1 MTEGPGILLPPAARS
16 RAALGLTAAAAAGR
30 FELQVCRVCGAVQ
43 YPPRDACHR
52 CLSVLLDWKLQDG
65 RGELISE
72 TTVLHSQDAFF
83 RARLPIRLGLVRLAS
98 GPTAVVY
105 LHDEV
110 PAAPVPVEVDVR
122 LDKAGLAALV
132 AFPLGGVAKSSAAD
146 ATQKRLLREM
156 SCDPRDRKILVADGA
171 GAVGLAL
178 VQALVEAGARHV
190 WAGYRLGSEGVVA
203 LKELAGRYEQV
214 SLLLLDVTSQES
226 VEQAAAG
233 VATQVDVVVSNA
245 QVSGEPGPAPGV
257 GSGRGPES
265 ELAAGPDPEPG
276 PGPSA
281 GLQIAQ
287 EAMDVY
293 YFGLLRL
300 ATAFAPT
307 MRARAAASSD
317 SPVTAWVNLLSI
329 YALSSFPQES
339 FLSAAYAAAHSFSQ
353 TLRAE
358 MLTAGI
364 RVVNVF
370 PGPLAPASLMPASL
384 AGAIVESLRAGVED
398 VYPGDVAQEW
408 YSTWRANP
416 KVLERELSVAAEPQT

>member
-1 MTEGPGILLPPAARS
+1 MTVGSGILLPPAARS

-30 FELQVCRVCGAVQ
+30 FELQVCRACGAVQ
-43 YPPRDACHR
+43 YPPRDACYR

-83 RARLPIRLGLVRLAS
+83 RERLPIRLGLVKLAS
-98 GPTAVVY
+98 GPTAVAY

-110 PAAPVPVEVDVR
+110 PAAPAPVKVDVR

-132 AFPLGGVAKSSAAD
+132 AFPLGGASKSSDAY

-156 SCDPRDRKILVADGA
+156 SCDPRGRRILVTDGA
-171 GAVGLAL
+171 GSVGLAL
-178 VQALVEAGARHV
+178 VQALVEAGAQHV
-190 WAGYRLGSEGVVA
+190 WAGYRLGAQGVAA
-203 LKELAGRYEQV
+203 LEELAGRYEQV

-226 VEQAAAG
+226 VGQAAAG
-233 VATQVDVVVSNA
+233 VATQVDVIVSNS
-245 QVSGEPGPAPGV
+245 QISGEPALAPGAR
-257 GSGRGPES
+257 SGRGPES
-265 ELAAGPDPEPG
+265 GVGPGTEPG
-276 PGPSA
+276 LGSRA
-281 GLQIAQ
+281 GLEMARA
-287 EAMDVY
+287 AMDVH

-300 ATAFAPT
+300 AAEFAPA
-307 MRARAAASSD
+307 MRQRAGSPD
-317 SPVTAWVNLLSI
+317 STVTAWVNLLSI

-339 FLSAAYAAAHSFSQ
+339 VLSAAYAAAHSFSQ
-353 TLRAE
+353 SLRAE
-358 MLTAGI
+358 MLAAGI

-370 PGPLAPASLMPASL
+370 PGPLAPASLAV
-384 AGAIVESLRAGVED
+384 AIVESLRAGVED

-416 KVLERELSVAAEPQT
+416 KVLERELSVPVEPQR